1 MDGKDNG
8 NGNDGV
14 RKVQKGKTVQKE
26 KGEEKMT
33 FLVDKW
39 VDDRDLEAVLNKRDG
54 EGYEAVQ
61 MFRNSGTVETTTI
74 VWREVVTA
82 FEKMLMQTIPRGF
95 GYYYTETSEG

>member
-1 MDGKDNG
+1 M
-8 NGNDGV
+8 
-14 RKVQKGKTVQKE
+14 QKE

-61 MFRNSGTVETTTI
+61 MFRNGGNVETTTI
-74 VWREVVTA
+74 VWHKMAVVVSH
-82 FEKMLMQTIPRGF
+82 LDQLLSQVIPPGV
-95 GYYYTETSEG
+95 GYYFTETSEG